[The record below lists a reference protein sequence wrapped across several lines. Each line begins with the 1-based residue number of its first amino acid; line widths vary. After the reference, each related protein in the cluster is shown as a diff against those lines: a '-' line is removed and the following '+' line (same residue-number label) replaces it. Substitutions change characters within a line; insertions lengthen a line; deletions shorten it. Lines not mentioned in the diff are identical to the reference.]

1 MRRQRL
7 TTMIA
12 IVAVLGIAA
21 GAAEAKTFSLHIGL
35 SRGHSIARPFGSGG
49 CTGTIVRRPLFVRP
63 PSRGFVIRSPLRSR
77 IMSIRPH
84 HHSVVVRK
92 PCVSS
97 VVVAPRPTY
106 VVTPPRVTVQ
116 PTTITV
122 WIRNSNG
129 SQSPVELSR
138 SGPGYVGPRGEYYP
152 SMPNN
157 EQLRMVYGF

>member
-12 IVAVLGIAA
+12 IVAVLAISA

-49 CTGTIVRRPLFVRP
+49 CTGTILRRPVFVRP
-63 PSRGFVIRSPLRSR
+63 PSRGVVIRSPLRSR
-77 IMSIRPH
+77 VMPIRPQ
-84 HHSVVVRK
+84 HHSVVVRQ
-92 PCVSS
+92 PYVTS
-97 VVVAPRPTY
+97 VVVEPRPTY
-106 VVTPPRVTVQ
+106 VVTPPRVTVE
-116 PTTITV
+116 PATIRV

-129 SQSPVELSR
+129 SQSPVELTR
-138 SGPGYVGPRGEYYP
+138 SGPGYIGPRGEYY
-152 SMPNN
+152 SAMPDN